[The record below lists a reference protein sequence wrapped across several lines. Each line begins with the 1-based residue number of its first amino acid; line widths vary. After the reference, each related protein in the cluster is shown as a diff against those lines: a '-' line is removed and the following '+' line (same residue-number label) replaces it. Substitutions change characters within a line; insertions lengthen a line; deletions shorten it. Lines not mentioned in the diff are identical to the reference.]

1 MVTKYKNPLFFNILW
16 SLLAKVFAMVFYFCA
31 DVFYARTLGVA
42 KYAEWVFF
50 FSIAHMAFYIGWF
63 GINTSAKV
71 HITRGEQKDNCLGA
85 GLIVRTIFSTIIL
98 LIAFFTAPF
107 IACKTGYPQ
116 PYPELK
122 ELMYILCGMIFFN
135 SFTEFFKHLY
145 IGTQEFKKLFFVT
158 AIEYFLYCL
167 FTLLLLVNNNNPVS
181 IAIGYCAAGAVL
193 LLVNLAMT
201 MKKYD
206 LRLICKGMK
215 NRQLQKKIIGYALPL
230 VITSIGGL
238 ILMEMDTF
246 MLGLLGTERQVA
258 MYSIAKQLVSKATNV
273 NMAIWAGSV
282 ASLAVIT
289 KENLG
294 DRIRNFK
301 NVNRLNNVAALFISA
316 CFLLFGKVAISFVY
330 GNEYRDASK
339 ILVLLIP
346 YYLFYCISSLYANF
360 LDFMGRAKIRAFW
373 FVSVIVINI
382 FLNYLLIPIYGA
394 FGAAIATIVSL
405 IPYTFYCLCDV
416 RNIFKNTAFN
426 SSSR

>member
-1 MVTKYKNPLFFNILW
+1 
-16 SLLAKVFAMVFYFCA
+16 
-31 DVFYARTLGVA
+31 
-42 KYAEWVFF
+42 
-50 FSIAHMAFYIGWF
+50 
-63 GINTSAKV
+63 
-71 HITRGEQKDNCLGA
+71 
-85 GLIVRTIFSTIIL
+85 
-98 LIAFFTAPF
+98 
-107 IACKTGYPQ
+107 
-116 PYPELK
+116 
-122 ELMYILCGMIFFN
+122 MIFFN

-193 LLVNLAMT
+193 LLINLAMT

-273 NMAIWAGSV
+273 NMAIWTGSV

-360 LDFMGRAKIRAFW
+360 LDFMGRAKIRAF
-373 FVSVIVINI
+373 
-382 FLNYLLIPIYGA
+382 
-394 FGAAIATIVSL
+394 
-405 IPYTFYCLCDV
+405 
-416 RNIFKNTAFN
+416 
-426 SSSR
+426 